1 MGFFDDILHDV
12 GSNLAAVLPH
22 PPEALHAAVQTAAR
36 ALLGQ
41 ADARRKIAELGA
53 RSPVMRELFGHA
65 HRGLMWHPGFL
76 HACSA
81 AELHRHPVHP
91 SHPNAHGIRQSVK
104 DTMRAVDYALPG
116 VLQSINQAK
125 QTAARLRGSPV
136 MPALPAPFGPQSML
150 PGFAHAAGALPSGAE
165 ELLPGYAHVAGLL
178 GESDESLTGAEG
190 LDEDIGSAAYPAYMV
205 DDYEVGRVHPHG
217 AHGGARHVRAP
228 ARPHGATHGRGWR
241 RMHHHAPEDFGF
253 LWGGPFG
260 WGADYLIDE
269 REELGDQPTPDDG
282 EPEWPRYHSGSSWM
296 GD

>member
-12 GSNLAAVLPH
+12 GANLAAVLPH

-41 ADARRKIAELGA
+41 TDARQKIAELGA
-53 RSPVMRELFGHA
+53 SSPVMRDLFGQV
-65 HRGLMWHPGFL
+65 HRGLMQHPGFL

-81 AELHRHPVHP
+81 AELHRRPVHP

-104 DTMRAVDYALPG
+104 DTMHAVDGALPG
-116 VLQSINQAK
+116 LLQSLNQAK
-125 QTAARLRGSPV
+125 QSAARLHGRP
-136 MPALPAPFGPQSML
+136 PLPTFPAPMGAHAML
-150 PGFAHAAGALPSGAE
+150 PSPPRVAGLPPGVE
-165 ELLPGYAHVAGLL
+165 ELLPGYAHVAGMAPAPYAY
-178 GESDESLTGAEG
+178 LTGG
-190 LDEDIGSAAYPAYMV
+190 DEYEVAGAAPPPSFFM
-205 DDYEVGRVHPHG
+205 DDYEVGRVHPPG
-217 AHGGARHVRAP
+217 VHGGARHVHAAP
-228 ARPHGATHGRGWR
+228 SPHGATHGRGWR
-241 RMHHHAPEDFGF
+241 RVHHHAPEDHGF

-296 GD
+296 SD